1 MTHHSPV
8 LIFAALALLTT
19 GVAAWILKAI
29 VDIGRALTLPK
40 EKP

>member
-1 MTHHSPV
+1 MSRHSPV
-8 LIFAALALLTT
+8 IIFGILALVVT
-19 GVAAWILKAI
+19 GSLAWIVKAI